1 MITTYFLSRSASL
14 SSEASSRSLKSTLS
28 LACSER
34 TMSRTAGGEGREGE
48 GREGEGRGGKGRGG
62 EERGGEG
69 RGGEGRIVK
78 IGHVHVCIQK
88 LISISISV
96 KTSVHGFRSKTE
108 NFKLW
113 QKKISSERASQ
124 EEQNGPNFSLIAPS
138 SEEL

>member
-48 GREGEGRGGKGRGG
+48 GRGGGGKGRGG
-62 EERGGEG
+62 EGRGGEG
-69 RGGEGRIVK
+69 RGGEGRGGGEGRIVK
-78 IGHVHVCIQK
+78 IGHVHVYIQK

-96 KTSVHGFRSKTE
+96 KTSYYSP
-108 NFKLW
+108 W
-113 QKKISSERASQ
+113 
-124 EEQNGPNFSLIAPS
+124 FSVKN
-138 SEEL
+138 